1 MCICVCFVDIS
12 EFLALNKIQQTAC
25 RKAVTRHIISMEE
38 DIFSLGYNNGGTS
51 DTIPKLSLPI
61 HQRGLIFNM
70 VDYLWNSLPHNE
82 RVTRSFTAFK
92 M

>member
-38 DIFSLGYNNGGTS
+38 GIFSLGYNNGGRQ
-51 DTIPKLSLPI
+51 ILSLNYP
-61 HQRGLIFNM
+61 
-70 VDYLWNSLPHNE
+70 YLSTNGG
-82 RVTRSFTAFK
+82 
-92 M
+92 